1 MNHLF
6 ITLFGIGNIK
16 TAPGSF
22 ASFFTCIVIYILFH
36 LVNLDKNIILLI
48 LLFIFL
54 LSIIAIKTYT
64 KNFINKDP
72 QEIVIDEFIGQSIPL
87 YLYEISH
94 DRDKDEFEA
103 IIFYI
108 IIFVLFRFFDII
120 KPYPINIID
129 TKFKNTYGI
138 LLDDILAG
146 LYTVIT
152 LILFMILKNIF
163 T

>member
-48 LLFIFL
+48 LIFIFL
-54 LSIIAIKTYT
+54 LSIIAIKIYT

-146 LYTVIT
+146 VYTVIT

>member
-1 MNHLF
+1 MNYLF

-48 LLFIFL
+48 LIFIFL
-54 LSIIAIKTYT
+54 LSIIAIKIYT

>member
-1 MNHLF
+1 MNYLF

-48 LLFIFL
+48 LIFIFL
-54 LSIIAIKTYT
+54 LSIIAIKIYT

-146 LYTVIT
+146 VYTVIT

>member
-1 MNHLF
+1 MNYLF

-48 LLFIFL
+48 LIFIFL
-54 LSIIAIKTYT
+54 LSIIAIKIYT

-94 DRDKDEFEA
+94 DRDKNEFEA

-146 LYTVIT
+146 VYTVIT